1 MKLLVL
7 ATLALS
13 ISFAFLQAE
22 DSVVSAEQE
31 IVSNSIKV
39 AVTEIPLLTAKAYGV
54 FDIKT
59 GEVLF
64 SNNATEE
71 LPIASVTKLFTARD
85 VLEELAL
92 SEEVVITNQDIETE
106 GRSGKLESGQLYKTR
121 ELLFPLLLESSND
134 AATSLGRLVGE
145 INLAGKPLADPSG
158 LSSRNLASVN
168 ELEQEVRSMYRS
180 HPYIFDVTT
189 LKEQMGEYT
198 GWVNNS
204 PVYDL
209 PGYKGGKHGY
219 TQEANR
225 TLVAVFSEVSLA
237 GRELGYIILGS
248 ENIREDVLSLRK
260 AVESSVTLE

>member
-1 MKLLVL
+1 
-7 ATLALS
+7 
-13 ISFAFLQAE
+13 
-22 DSVVSAEQE
+22 
-31 IVSNSIKV
+31 
-39 AVTEIPLLTAKAYGV
+39 
-54 FDIKT
+54 
-59 GEVLF
+59 
-64 SNNATEE
+64 
-71 LPIASVTKLFTARD
+71 
-85 VLEELAL
+85 
-92 SEEVVITNQDIETE
+92 
-106 GRSGKLESGQLYKTR
+106 
-121 ELLFPLLLESSND
+121 
-134 AATSLGRLVGE
+134 
-145 INLAGKPLADPSG
+145 
-158 LSSRNLASVN
+158 
-168 ELEQEVRSMYRS
+168 MYRS